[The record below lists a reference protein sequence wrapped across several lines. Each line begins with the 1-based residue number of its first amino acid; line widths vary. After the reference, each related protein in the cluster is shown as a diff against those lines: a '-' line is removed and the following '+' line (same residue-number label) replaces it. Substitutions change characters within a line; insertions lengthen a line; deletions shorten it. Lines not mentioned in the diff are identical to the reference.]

1 MKTLIK
7 LTRLYLSLAIAFSA
21 VAGFIFF
28 SHTFNL
34 TALYTF
40 LGVLLLSAGASAL
53 NQYQER
59 HLDGLMK
66 RTRNRPLPS
75 KRMKPQVAMA
85 ISLILVLSGVL
96 LLFFGTTPIATLLG
110 IFNLFWYNVVY
121 TTLKRF
127 TSLAVFIGGLTGAIP
142 PMMGWTAAG
151 GFILAPQILAIAFF
165 MFLWQIPHFYLLL
178 LKFGEDYKAA
188 GFPSILT
195 AINENQV
202 KAVIFVWILGTSGC
216 TLFFPMYHIISG
228 IFLIVSLLMLNVLLV
243 YYFYRIVFNKPLL
256 FRFNPAFRSLYLYQV
271 IILVMLMIE
280 ALR

>member
-1 MKTLIK
+1 MRTLIK

-21 VAGFIFF
+21 VAGFIFY
-28 SHTFNL
+28 SHDLNL

-40 LGVLLLSAGASAL
+40 LGVLFLSAGASAL

-59 HLDGLMK
+59 HLDALMK

-75 KRMKPQVAMA
+75 KRMQPKTAVT

-110 IFNLFWYNVVY
+110 VFNLFWYNVVY
-121 TTLKRF
+121 TTLKRY

-142 PMMGWTAAG
+142 PLMGWTAAG
-151 GFILAPQILAIAFF
+151 GFVLSPQILAIAFF

-188 GFPSILT
+188 GFPSIL
-195 AINENQV
+195 ALGEKQV
-202 KAVIFVWILGTSGC
+202 KYVIFIWILGTSCC
-216 TLFFPMYHIISG
+216 TLFFPVYHIISG
-228 IFLIVSLLMLNVLLV
+228 SYLIVCLLILNASLVF
-243 YYFYRIVFNKPLL
+243 YFYRIVFNKPLL
-256 FRFNPAFRSLYLYQV
+256 FNFNPAFRSLYLYQV
-271 IILVMLMIE
+271 LILVMLMIE
-280 ALR
+280 AFR